1 MVPAWI
7 FFLPRYDPRPGV
19 SLRDRFAEIDLVGTI
34 LLLGAMMSGVM
45 AIDFGGTTYPW
56 RSGQII
62 GLFCTSGILFIIF
75 GIQQGFAIFTSV
87 ARRLFPVEF
96 LSSRTMIILFAAI
109 ACGSTSI
116 FIPIYF
122 IPLFFQFVLNSSAI
136 AAGVHL
142 LPYVVVLVILCVA
155 NGAIMSATGY
165 YMPWFLG
172 GGIFVVIGSALL
184 YTVDATS
191 SSARVYGYS
200 VLLAVG
206 GGSFVQAAFSVAQ
219 AKVGKIK
226 IPEAIG
232 FITLGQILGAT
243 ISLAIADSIFLND
256 AARGIAA
263 LVPTA
268 SQTEVF
274 NAVSGAGSTL
284 IQDLDPATRVQ
295 ALNIIVTSMSRVYIM
310 PMTAGALMV
319 VLALGMKREKMFLAA
334 GAAG

>member
-1 MVPAWI
+1 
-7 FFLPRYDPRPGV
+7 
-19 SLRDRFAEIDLVGTI
+19 
-34 LLLGAMMSGVM
+34 M
-45 AIDFGGTTYPW
+45 AIDFGGTTYAW

-75 GIQQGFAIFTSV
+75 GLQQRFKVLTTV

-96 LSSRTMIILFAAI
+96 LYSRTMIILFAAT

-122 IPLFFQFVLNSSAI
+122 IPLYFQFVINSSAI
-136 AAGVHL
+136 SAGVHL
-142 LPYVVVLVILCVA
+142 LPYVVVLVIFCVA
-155 NGAIMSATGY
+155 NGAVMGATGY

-184 YTVDATS
+184 YTIDATS
-191 SSARVYGYS
+191 SAARVYGYS

-206 GGSFVQAAFSVAQ
+206 GGSFVQAGFSVAQ
-219 AKVGKIK
+219 AKVGQIK

-243 ISLAIADSIFLND
+243 VSLAIADSVFLND

-268 SQTEVF
+268 SQSDVY

-284 IQDLDPATRVQ
+284 IQDLSPATKAE
-295 ALNIIVTSMSRVYIM
+295 ALDIIVTSMSKVYILV
-310 PMTAGALMV
+310 MTAGSLMV
-319 VLALGMKREKMFLAA
+319 VLSLFMKREKMFMKA
-334 GAAG
+334 GAVG

>member
-1 MVPAWI
+1 M
-7 FFLPRYDPRPGV
+7 
-19 SLRDRFAEIDLVGTI
+19 SLKQRFSEIDFVGTI

-62 GLFCTSGILFIIF
+62 GLFCTSGALFIIF
-75 GIQQGFAIFTSV
+75 GIQQGFTIFTTV

-96 LSSRTMIILFAAI
+96 LYSRTMILLFAAV

-122 IPLFFQFVLNSSAI
+122 IPLYFQFVENSSAI
-136 AAGVHL
+136 GAGVHL
-142 LPYVVVLVILCVA
+142 LPFVVILVIFCVA
-155 NGAIMSATGY
+155 NGAVMGATGY

-172 GGIFVVIGSALL
+172 GGVFVVIGSALL
-184 YTVDATS
+184 YTIDATS

-200 VLLAVG
+200 VILAVG
-206 GGSFVQAAFSVAQ
+206 GGSFVQAPFSVAQ
-219 AKVGKIK
+219 AKVGQVK

-232 FITLGQILGAT
+232 FITLGQIIGAT
-243 ISLAIADSIFLND
+243 ISLAISDSIFLND
-256 AARGIAA
+256 AARGISA

-274 NAVSGAGSTL
+274 NAVSGAGSSL
-284 IQDLDPATRVQ
+284 IKNLPPDTRKQ
-295 ALNIIVTSMSRVYIM
+295 ALDIIVSSMSRVWIM
-310 PMTAGALMV
+310 PMTAGALVIV
-319 VLALGMKREKMFLAA
+319 VALGMKREKMFMKAA
-334 GAAG
+334 GAG